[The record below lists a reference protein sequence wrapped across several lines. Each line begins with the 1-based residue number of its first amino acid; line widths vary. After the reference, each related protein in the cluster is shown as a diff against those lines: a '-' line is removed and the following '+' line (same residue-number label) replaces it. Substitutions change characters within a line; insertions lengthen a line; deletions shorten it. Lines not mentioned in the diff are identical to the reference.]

1 MKNKIISVATGVLLA
16 FPAVVFAVT
25 FPGPFSTISSVNLKA
40 GILVD
45 GQTVKSPAL
54 VGAGKDFSIS
64 WTSENRGRCM
74 SNWSDSLLS
83 STGVTTGSITASRPF
98 IITCF
103 GPGAAQTVKLQV
115 NVGTTDL
122 SVSSF
127 SAFGLKASKKRG
139 FYTAGAYTLKASVR
153 SGGKLGTSIPVR
165 VRFEEGANGTTG
177 WVASGEVVLPLLKG
191 NSTTKIPDLERTG
204 NAGADTRY
212 YRVCVDSERKVN
224 ETNEDNNCSRVIGPY
239 SFVAPT
245 S

>member
-1 MKNKIISVATGVLLA
+1 MKNKIISVATGVLFA
-16 FPAVVFAVT
+16 FPAVVFAAT

-40 GILVD
+40 SILVD

-54 VGAGKDFSIS
+54 VGAGKDFTIS
-64 WTSENRGRCM
+64 WASENRGRCM

-83 STGVTTGSITASRPF
+83 STGMTTGSITANRAF
-98 IITCF
+98 VITCF

-127 SAFGLKASKKRG
+127 SAVGLKTSKKRG
-139 FYTAGAYTLKASVR
+139 FYTAGPYTLKASVR
-153 SGGKLGTSIPVR
+153 NGGKLGTSNPVR
-165 VRFEEGANGTTG
+165 VRFEESSNGTTG
-177 WVASGEVVLPLLKG
+177 WIASGEVVLPLLKG
-191 NSTTKIPDLERTG
+191 SSTTKIPNLERTG
-204 NAGADTRY
+204 NAGVDTRY
-212 YRVCVDSERKVN
+212 YRVCVDTERKVD
-224 ETNEDNNCSRVIGPY
+224 ETNEDNNCSKVIGPY

>member
-1 MKNKIISVATGVLLA
+1 MRRTLYFAGFFLLVPTVAFG
-16 FPAVVFAVT
+16 VT
-25 FPGPFSTISSVNLKA
+25 FPGPFSTISAVNLKA
-40 GILVD
+40 SILVD

-54 VGAGKDFSIS
+54 VAVGKDFSFS
-64 WTSENRGRCM
+64 WTAASGTRCM

-83 STGVTTGSITASRPF
+83 STGVTTGSITASRAF
-98 IITCF
+98 VITCF

-122 SVSSF
+122 TVSSL

-139 FYTAGAYTLKASVR
+139 FYTAGPYILKASVKN
-153 SGGKLGTSIPVR
+153 SGKLSTSFPIR
-165 VRFEEGANGTTG
+165 VRFEESANGTGG
-177 WVASGEVVLPLLKG
+177 WITSGENIIPLVKG
-191 NSTTKIPDLERTG
+191 NSVVQIPELPRTG

-212 YRVCVDSERKVN
+212 YRVCVDSERKVD
-224 ETNEDNNCSRVIGPY
+224 ESNEDNNCSKVIGPY